1 MSVTTPPA
9 PSSTLPALRRS
20 APADRIAIE
29 SAAPTDLDALA
40 ELEQTCFTTDRIA
53 RRNWR
58 RLLASDSAGVIVA
71 RCGDDSAPLLG
82 AAVLLRRRNSSVAR
96 LYSLAVSPPQRGRGL
111 ADRLLEASL
120 RQARS
125 DGAAVLRLET
135 RVDNHAAQQLF
146 RRHGFAALDRRPAY
160 YEDGATALR
169 FQRSLW
175 DGDRATPDLALN
187 APFYGQTLDFTCGPC
202 ALLMAMA
209 ALDRRTTLDRT
220 AEIRLWREA
229 TTVFMAAGH
238 GGCGPF
244 GLALAAVQRGFA
256 VSVYAPA
263 GQAMFV
269 DSVRDARKKDVI
281 ALVEADFRA
290 SLARTDA
297 RIVDAPLTPR
307 RLIEHLHEGSVPLVL
322 ISLWRLHGEKG
333 PHWVVVS
340 GFDGQVFRVLDPIV
354 AAAPGT
360 DPGISVS
367 VDEFKRMARYGR
379 RRHAAAVIVSKGP
392 HSGF

>member
-1 MSVTTPPA
+1 MPATTIPA
-9 PSSTLPALRRS
+9 PHSTPSAIRKSVSSDRIVIELA
-20 APADRIAIE
+20 APADLE
-29 SAAPTDLDALA
+29 ALA
-40 ELEQTCFTTDRIA
+40 ELEQICFASDRIA
-53 RRNWR
+53 LRSWR
-58 RLLASDSAGVIVA
+58 RLLSSESASVIVVRQGDGSA
-71 RCGDDSAPLLG
+71 RLRG
-82 AAVLLRRRNSSVAR
+82 AAVLLRRRTSSVAR
-96 LYSLAVSPPQRGRGL
+96 LYSLAVAPAQRGQGL
-111 ADRLLEASL
+111 AGRLLEAAL
-120 RQARS
+120 QQARA

-135 RVDNHAAQQLF
+135 RVDNYSAQQLF
-146 RRHGFAALDRRPAY
+146 RRHGFAALDRRSAY

-175 DGDRATPDLALN
+175 DSGQATPALALN

-209 ALDRRTTLDRT
+209 ALDGSIVLDRT

-244 GLALAAVQRGFA
+244 GLALAAAKRGFA
-256 VSVYAPA
+256 VSVYAPG

-297 RIVDAPLTPR
+297 LIVDAPLTPR
-307 RLIEHLHEGSVPLVL
+307 RLIEHLHEGGVPLVL

-333 PHWVVVS
+333 PHWVAVT
-340 GFDGQVFRVLDPIV
+340 GFDGQVFRILDPIV
-354 AAAPGT
+354 TAAPGA

-367 VDEFKRMARYGR
+367 VEEFKRMARYGR
-379 RRHAAAVIVSKGP
+379 RRHTAAVIVSKGP
-392 HSGF
+392 HCGF